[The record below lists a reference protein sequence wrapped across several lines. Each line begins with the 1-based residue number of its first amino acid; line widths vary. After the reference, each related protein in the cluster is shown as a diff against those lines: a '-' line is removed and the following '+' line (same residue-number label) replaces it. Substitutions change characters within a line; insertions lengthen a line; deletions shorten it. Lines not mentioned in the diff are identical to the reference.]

1 MEGLKEGK
9 AMSERRHLVRRNIIL
24 IPDSFKGT
32 LSSKQ
37 ICEILEE
44 QIRKILPEY
53 NPISLPVADGGE
65 GSVDAFLHAVGG
77 ERMQCRARDPLFR
90 EIEAFFG
97 RLADGRTG
105 VIEMAAAAGLP
116 LVEREKD
123 PMHATT
129 WGVGEL
135 MLAAAASGCT
145 ELIVGLGG
153 SATNDGGT
161 GAAAACGAA
170 FYDST
175 GKAFVP
181 TGGTLS
187 QIERIDMKEMDPR
200 ICGMKITAICDIDNP
215 LCGPEG
221 ASFVFAPQKGAR
233 AEELQILD
241 EGLSHLADVIQRD
254 LGISVKT
261 LAGGGAA
268 GGMGAGMQAF
278 FGAELKPGIQT
289 VLDAANFDSLMPE
302 AALVITGEG
311 RLDSQSLRGK
321 VIGGVAGRARRY
333 GVPVIALAGGIETNA
348 ADLDA
353 LGVTAAFSINRMP
366 EDFSVSRYKSRENLS
381 FAAENILRLLK
392 SLLGDESK

>member
-1 MEGLKEGK
+1 
-9 AMSERRHLVRRNIIL
+9 MSERMHSARRSIIL

-32 LSSKQ
+32 LSSGE

-53 NPISLPVADGGE
+53 SPVSLPVADGGE

-77 ERMQCRARDPLFR
+77 ERLLCRAKDPLFR
-90 EIEAFFG
+90 EIDAFFG
-97 RLADGRTG
+97 RLADGKTG

-116 LVEREKD
+116 LVEREKN
-123 PMHATT
+123 PMRATT

-135 MLAAAASGCT
+135 MLAAADSACS

-153 SATNDGGT
+153 SATNDGGA
-161 GAAAACGAA
+161 GAAAACGVR

-175 GKAFVP
+175 GKTFVP

-187 QIERIDMKEMDPR
+187 QVERIDMRDMNPR
-200 ICGMKITAICDIDNP
+200 IRGMRITAICDIDNP

-241 EGLSHLADVIQRD
+241 EGLSHLADVIKRD
-254 LGISVKT
+254 IGVSVKT
-261 LAGGGAA
+261 LASGGAA
-268 GGMGAGMQAF
+268 GGMGAGMKAF

-289 VLDAANFDSLMPE
+289 VLDAADFDSLMPGS
-302 AALVITGEG
+302 ALVITGEG

-321 VIGGVAGRARRY
+321 VIAGVAGRARRY
-333 GVPVIALAGGIETNA
+333 GVPVIALAGGIETDA

-353 LGVTAAFSINRMP
+353 LGVTAAFSINRVP

-381 FAAENILRLLK
+381 FAAENILRLFK